1 MLCSGPQV
9 HSPVL
14 RADNLWRQP
23 LSGHPRR
30 DGYVAGG
37 ETARSVVQREGEVV
51 VMEVA
56 EL

>member
-56 EL
+56 GL